1 MNYLI
6 GSSNIYRFYKPE
18 AFKDKRMYNMVKC
31 TKIESFMATMLE
43 FDEGNVVVS
52 IFENLIVDAAGKET
66 GDKRTDAW
74 AGVVTKVL
82 EVIKTEAT
90 RRPNSKWSVVMPLM
104 RPAIEWYQASLD
116 QINVHIKKELD
127 KDNLINV
134 SRIDSFPVLSQ
145 QFDKDGIHLTPASG
159 KIFLDLTLGAAEEFF
174 DADNVDLPEFF
185 KI

>member
-18 AFKDKRMYNMVKC
+18 AFKDKRMYKMVKC

-43 FDEGNVVVS
+43 FDEGNVVIS

-66 GDKRTDAW
+66 GDKRTEAW

-134 SRIDSFPVLSQ
+134 TMINSPPPSAQVFE
-145 QFDKDGIHLTPASG
+145 KDGVHLDNATGNAFLNLVLEASE
-159 KIFLDLTLGAAEEFF
+159 DFF
-174 DADNVDLPEFF
+174 
-185 KI
+185 